1 MLPIDVLKHPPR
13 WLKFLLKAFLA
24 IITTCASFVVAGE
37 LAVAGLLA
45 KGVVKGAE
53 AGIGSRKNTKLP
65 DFLTR
70 YFPRICGPDGTGP
83 HRG

>member
-24 IITTCASFVVAGE
+24 IITTCASFVVAGR
-37 LAVAGLLA
+37 LAVAGGPA
-45 KGVVKGAE
+45 RGVVKGAE

-70 YFPRICGPDGTGP
+70 YFSRICGPDDGAP
-83 HRG
+83 RRG